1 MKRLV
6 IIVSV
11 LMVVSVAAN
20 WWFDSQ
26 IKFYAGLV
34 EKQSQELQKFKIK
47 EVMLMALIKEIL
59 QKRRDEGMQDS
70 FFLDGKPKCTVIQTF
85 QGKVIVIGPK
95 ASSRTEYKGLDAARD
110 FIESKGWVVG
120 WIHPS
125 LRKQEG

>member
-1 MKRLV
+1 VKRLV

-11 LMVVSVAAN
+11 LMVVSVVAN

-34 EKQSQELQKFKIK
+34 RMQNEQLQKFKAR
-47 EVMLMALIKEIL
+47 EVILMALMKEIL
-59 QKRRDEGMQDS
+59 QKKEDEGMQDS

-95 ASSRTEYKGLDAARD
+95 SSSRTEYKGLDAARD